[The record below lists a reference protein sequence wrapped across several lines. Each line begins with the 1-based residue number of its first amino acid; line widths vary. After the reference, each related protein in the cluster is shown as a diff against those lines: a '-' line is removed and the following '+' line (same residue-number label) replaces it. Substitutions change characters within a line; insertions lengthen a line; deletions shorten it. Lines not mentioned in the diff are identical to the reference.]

1 MQQRSK
7 RIAIAACRQVAY
19 DRGFAN
25 NLASSQLSAWNRKIY
40 EVIQSGSPFDQE
52 SNPLP
57 SDHFGTVKYSDIIEQ
72 QYPTYIREMFR
83 YAQRVNG
90 SQSGFVELTYTI
102 NQKSCIIE
110 ESRHSLKMHPLQLYC
125 WFESNRG
132 K

>member
-1 MQQRSK
+1 M
-7 RIAIAACRQVAY
+7 
-19 DRGFAN
+19 
-25 NLASSQLSAWNRKIY
+25 
-40 EVIQSGSPFDQE
+40 
-52 SNPLP
+52 
-57 SDHFGTVKYSDIIEQ
+57 KYSDIIEQ

-110 ESRHSLKMHPLQLYC
+110 ESRPSLKMHPLQLYR